1 MSTQPQR
8 NIDMTTVHPTN
19 GLRVIQQL
27 LIDRPSFHLSGEA
40 HWDCTPGTLQG
51 ILRSVQDG
59 DSTIETGAGAST
71 VLFAAAGATHTAIS
85 PSADEHQRIR
95 EYCERID
102 VDHSRVNFVVGLS
115 DDVLPAMLSRDRVLD
130 AAFIDGAHSFPFP
143 EVDWYYITRALK
155 VGGRMLLDDIPIP
168 AVTPVFRHMALEPH
182 WRLDG
187 IYDDRAAAFTL
198 LALPQPED
206 WTNQPFNKGFPD
218 LSFAGSVPER
228 LRLEAAYRVKQ
239 LRSGTAERFPVLRRV
254 LRRQ

>member
-1 MSTQPQR
+1 
-8 NIDMTTVHPTN
+8 MTTVHPTN
-19 GLRVIQQL
+19 GLSVIQQL

-51 ILRSVQDG
+51 ILRSVRDG

-85 PSADEHQRIR
+85 PSADEHQRIK
-95 EYCERID
+95 EYCERIG

-115 DDVLPAMLSRDRVLD
+115 DDVLPAMLGRDRVLD

-155 VGGRMLLDDIPIP
+155 IGGRMMLDDIPIP
-168 AVTPVFRHMALEPH
+168 AVTPVFRHMALEPN

-187 IYDDRAAAFTL
+187 IFDDRAAAFTL

-218 LSFAGSVPER
+218 LSFAGSLPAR
-228 LRLEAAYRVKQ
+228 LRLEARYRVKQ
-239 LRSGTAERFPVLRRV
+239 VRGGAAERFPMLRRV
-254 LRRQ
+254 FRRQKAE

>member
-1 MSTQPQR
+1 
-8 NIDMTTVHPTN
+8 MTTVHPTN
-19 GLRVIQQL
+19 GLSVIQQL

-51 ILRSVQDG
+51 ILRSVRDG

-85 PSADEHQRIR
+85 PSADEHQRIK
-95 EYCERID
+95 EYCERIG

-115 DDVLPAMLSRDRVLD
+115 DDVLPAMLGRDRVLD

-155 VGGRMLLDDIPIP
+155 IGGRMMLDDIPIP
-168 AVTPVFRHMALEPH
+168 AVTPVFRHMVLEPN

-187 IYDDRAAAFTL
+187 IFDDRAAAFTL

-218 LSFAGSVPER
+218 LSFAGNLPAR
-228 LRLEAAYRVKQ
+228 LRLEARYRVKQ
-239 LRSGTAERFPVLRRV
+239 MRGGAAERFPVLRRV
-254 LRRQ
+254 FRRQKAE